1 MRNPMNTS
9 TWKSQ
14 VMDLLGSISCNRCS
28 NFSGTGIIFYRDL
41 VNLPYLQLS
50 AADEKPNL
58 TQADSFDIASTLSSV
73 SIMRS
78 PYHDGFH
85 FIDIEHWQI
94 SHLSQ
99 YISPPIPQGA
109 DKQLHGTG
117 ARLMSAMLA
126 SLLHGI
132 VCVGLVSKEGKI
144 YLFHSGID
152 IAREN

>member
-1 MRNPMNTS
+1 MS
-9 TWKSQ
+9 TASGAH
-14 VMDLLGSISCNRCS
+14 VFSNNIRAYVCNYNISD
-28 NFSGTGIIFYRDL
+28 GHLI
-41 VNLPYLQLS
+41 
-50 AADEKPNL
+50 
-58 TQADSFDIASTLSSV
+58 SFDIASTLSSV